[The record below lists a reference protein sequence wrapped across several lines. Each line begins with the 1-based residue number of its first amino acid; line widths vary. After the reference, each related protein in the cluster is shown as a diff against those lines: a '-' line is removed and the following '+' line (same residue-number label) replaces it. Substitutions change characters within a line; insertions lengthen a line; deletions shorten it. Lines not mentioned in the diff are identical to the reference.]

1 MEILQQIIDM
11 DKAAAARVNDA
22 VEEERR
28 LSDESGEGSA
38 KAREEAVAAERAKV
52 EEFCKQQTERLNEKL
67 SKADKTLAE
76 ECGKLDEKFNAHRSE
91 WKAEIIGRIT
101 EG

>member
-11 DKAAAARVNDA
+11 DKAAAARVEMA

-28 LSDESGEGSA
+28 LSDESGEGFV
-38 KAREEAVAAERAKV
+38 KAREEAVARERAKV
-52 EEFCKQQTERLNEKL
+52 EELRREQQKMLDEKL
-67 SKADKTLAE
+67 SKADKTLAD
-76 ECGKLDEKFNAHRSE
+76 ECGRLDERFNAHKE
-91 WKAEIIGRIT
+91 QWKAEIIARIT